1 MTDTTTTTLNRD
13 RLIADYRAIRAATT
27 ALCDTLEVEDM
38 VVQSMPEVSPTKW
51 HLAHVSWLF
60 ETLVLARNMPG
71 YTVFDA
77 DYDGLFNSY
86 YQSLGTPF
94 PREQRGLLTRPT
106 VHDIMRY
113 RRHVDDAMAALL
125 AECTD
130 ESLEQFAGL
139 VTTGIHHEQ
148 QHQELMQMDILNV
161 LSRSPSRPAFRKDAA
176 MAARAESGSTQQW
189 LACEG
194 GRVAIGADGR
204 EFSYDNEQPRH
215 EREVAPFEIASHLVT
230 NGDWLA
236 FMADGGY
243 EHPDHWLSD
252 GWDMVTEQR
261 LQAPLYWR
269 QQEGSGDWSEMTL
282 RGEHAVD
289 HAAPVCHVSFY
300 EADAYARWAGH
311 RLPTEFE
318 WEHAATTEKLQQA
331 FGAVWQWTTSA
342 YEGYPGYSPFGG
354 ELREYNGKFMINQL
368 VLRGSCL
375 ATPRGHARA
384 TYRNFFY
391 PHHRWQFAG
400 LRLARSVAE

>member
-1 MTDTTTTTLNRD
+1 MTDTTIATLNRE
-13 RLIADYRAIRAATT
+13 RLVADYRAVRAATT

-60 ETLVLARNMPG
+60 ETLVLARHKPG

-77 DYDGLFNSY
+77 SYDGLFNSY
-86 YQSLGTPF
+86 YQSLGTPL

-106 VHDIMRY
+106 VHDITCY
-113 RRHVDDAMAALL
+113 RRHVDDAMVALL
-125 AECTD
+125 IECSD
-130 ESLEQFAGL
+130 EALERFAGL

-161 LSRSPSRPAFRKDAA
+161 LSCNPTRPAFRNDAPQ
-176 MAARAESGSTQQW
+176 AALAEPGSSQRW

-194 GRVAIGADGR
+194 GRVAIGARGR
-204 EFSYDNEQPRH
+204 EFAYDNEQPRH
-215 EREVAPFEIASHLVT
+215 EREVAPFEVASHLVT

-243 EHPDHWLSD
+243 EQTDHWLSD
-252 GWDMVTEQR
+252 GWDMVNKQR
-261 LQAPLYWR
+261 LRAPLYWR
-269 QQEGSGDWSEMTL
+269 QRNGSGDWSQMTL

-289 HAAPVCHVSFY
+289 HAAPVSHVSFY

-318 WEHAATTEKLQQA
+318 WEHAATVAKLQQA
-331 FGAVWQWTTSA
+331 FGAVWQWTTSS
-342 YEGYPGYSPFGG
+342 YEGYPGYRPFGG

-375 ATPRGHARA
+375 ATPAGHARV

-391 PHHRWQFAG
+391 PHHRWQFSG
-400 LRLARSVAE
+400 VRLARSAGN